1 MMLKRFFTSI
11 INEFSCIINQESKN
25 TRISIVI
32 ILFVGT
38 LLSFYSFY
46 FFLSNKI
53 FLIGSDAFYY
63 LSIADSILNNGEVK
77 TLSTIPSYPV
87 KSPQNGIV
95 FVHMILSLLG
105 IGAKGRILS
114 IVVFHYLLYLSG
126 VYPLYKIARMSGLN
140 KGLPLV
146 SLLSVYLGAWHI
158 YRLNLIAYN
167 DGIFNSLIIWLL
179 YFIIK
184 LACDNDADNP
194 LFLVSRS
201 VITRLVFIGLMVM
214 LLIHFR
220 LNVVLVVGSAV
231 LSALAIRNYRLTFWF
246 SSICALLLLSFFAVY
261 IFVEVQRF
269 ENIGQKYFFPLLGAF
284 GIDTIK
290 LQLWKILP
298 RLVAGASIITNP
310 LATLCFTVFPLSMM
324 YYGIKG
330 IMDKEFSRVF
340 IAGVCLT
347 GLWFTMSFKTAR
359 VIWYTI
365 PFIYLIIFN
374 IKKIR
379 LVGYFIVLI
388 VFLQSFQQF
397 FIGFSRPNGSSQ
409 LWLHIYENKI
419 SLPDDALLLSR
430 DRQHP
435 YFFLGNRVFLGTE
448 SWQEVRKKIAAP
460 DIFLPKVSWNL
471 IKEKRNIYAFGP
483 NSYLDRAFS
492 QMENTVSKNEYT
504 VSVNRLTPELNK
516 FKGWA
521 LLEFSIHNKSSK

>member
-1 MMLKRFFTSI
+1 MKKYFSSI
-11 INEFSCIINQESKN
+11 IKEFYSIINQESKY

-32 ILFVGT
+32 ILFVAI

-77 TLSTIPSYPV
+77 TLSTIPSFPP

-95 FVHMILSLLG
+95 FVHVILSLLG
-105 IGAKGRILS
+105 IGAKGRILT
-114 IVVFHYLLYLSG
+114 IVVINYLLYLSA

-146 SLLSVYLGAWHI
+146 SLLSVYLGAWHT

-167 DGIFNSLIIWLL
+167 DGIFNSVIIWLV
-179 YFIIK
+179 YFITK
-184 LACDNDADNP
+184 LAYDFDAGKTYVVV
-194 LFLVSRS
+194 FKSMV
-201 VITRLVFIGLMVM
+201 TRLSLIGLLVM
-214 LLIHFR
+214 ILIHFR
-220 LNVVLVVGSAV
+220 LNVILVIGAAV

-246 SSICALLLLSFFAVY
+246 SSICALLLISFFAVY

-269 ENIGQKYFFPLLGAF
+269 SMISIYFHHLFYSV
-284 GIDTIK
+284 GIFSIK

-298 RLVAGASIITNP
+298 RLVAGMSGLTNP
-310 LATLCFTVFPLSMM
+310 LATLCFTIFPLSMM

-340 IAGVCLT
+340 IAGICLT
-347 GLWFTMSFKTAR
+347 GLWFTMSFQNAR

-379 LVGYFIVLI
+379 LVGYFIVLV

-397 FIGFSRPNGSSQ
+397 IIGFSRPDGSSQ

-504 VSVNRLTPELNK
+504 VSVNRLTPEWNK

-521 LLEFSIHNKSSK
+521 LVQFSLDNKSSK